1 MQQPQI
7 VTKGMSLRAIKADFE
22 RLNSSHTKLR
32 ARADLARKATN
43 QTEALFA
50 LGNDPSGTLPAQ
62 VRNGDP
68 LAKYRLLS
76 PDKIRRSH
84 REASM
89 KLGGAALADIVGGR
103 LRAALADRFG
113 CGCRFDPSP
122 SVGTTRETSA
132 LGTEPADLDADRDI
146 PAEPPRR
153 RPICAGCDRPP
164 RVCVCDALPRPP
176 LALDTPVIIWQH
188 PNEAKR
194 RVATASLPRRLLG
207 PCTRAQTRPPSRA
220 NLRLR
225 ARMRGAGSDGH
236 PPARRPP
243 SRSSSR
249 TITTRT

>member
-89 KLGGAALADIVGGR
+89 KLGGAAT
-103 LRAALADRFG
+103 
-113 CGCRFDPSP
+113 CR
-122 SVGTTRETSA
+122 G
-132 LGTEPADLDADRDI
+132 
-146 PAEPPRR
+146 PPRWR
-153 RPICAGCDRPP
+153 TGSCGSSACA
-164 RVCVCDALPRPP
+164 P
-176 LALDTPVIIWQH
+176 LCGDTSGRSPQH
-188 PNEAKR
+188 TNT
-194 RVATASLPRRLLG
+194 ATLL
-207 PCTRAQTRPPSRA
+207 
-220 NLRLR
+220 
-225 ARMRGAGSDGH
+225 
-236 PPARRPP
+236 
-243 SRSSSR
+243 
-249 TITTRT
+249 I

>member
-89 KLGGAALADIVGGR
+89 KLGEAMYTQQAEADAKKDAAKDDVVDAEFTEVD
-103 LRAALADRFG
+103 D
-113 CGCRFDPSP
+113 DK
-122 SVGTTRETSA
+122 TNKKSA
-132 LGTEPADLDADRDI
+132 
-146 PAEPPRR
+146 
-153 RPICAGCDRPP
+153 
-164 RVCVCDALPRPP
+164 
-176 LALDTPVIIWQH
+176 
-188 PNEAKR
+188 
-194 RVATASLPRRLLG
+194 
-207 PCTRAQTRPPSRA
+207 
-220 NLRLR
+220 
-225 ARMRGAGSDGH
+225 
-236 PPARRPP
+236 
-243 SRSSSR
+243 
-249 TITTRT
+249 